1 LFYVDNTGVPMP
13 ATKIFE
19 DDDEFPEG
27 DRWEAL
33 VWGVPTSDEF
43 PEGLKYSF
51 QYLGPAD
58 EEILRYDNANYAHDV
73 GRHHRHYRGEVE
85 GIEFEGLRSHVQK
98 FLDEVETIHE
108 QEFA

>member
-1 LFYVDNTGVPMP
+1 MP

-33 VWGVPTSDEF
+33 AWDVPKSDEF
-43 PEGLKYSF
+43 PEAEVQF
-51 QYLGPAD
+51 QDLGPAD
-58 EEILRYDNANYAHDV
+58 EEILRYDDATDAHGV
-73 GRHHRHYRGEVE
+73 GRHHRHYSGEVE
-85 GIEFEGLRSHVQK
+85 GIEFEGLRSHIQT

>member
-1 LFYVDNTGVPMP
+1 MP

-27 DRWEAL
+27 DRWEASA
-33 VWGVPTSDEF
+33 WKVPESNESPDSVT
-43 PEGLKYSF
+43 YSF

-58 EEILRYDNANYAHDV
+58 EEILRYDNPNDAHGV
-73 GRHHRHYRGEVE
+73 GRHHRHHRDEVE
-85 GIEFEGLRSHVQK
+85 GIDFEGLPSHIET
-98 FLDEVETIHE
+98 FLEAVETIHD

>member
-1 LFYVDNTGVPMP
+1 MTTNPVKATDGKPSPVP
-13 ATKIFE
+13 K
-19 DDDEFPEG
+19 
-27 DRWEAL
+27 
-33 VWGVPTSDEF
+33 SDEF

-58 EEILRYDNANYAHDV
+58 EEILRYANANDAHTV
-73 GRHHRHYRGEVE
+73 GRHHRHYGSEVE
-85 GIEFEGLRSHVQK
+85 GIEFEGLRSHIQT